1 MGQPGGFFRT
11 VRAVAASFFG
21 VRGRRAHED
30 DMAKLKPL
38 HVILVGIT
46 MALLFVLTLIMIVK
60 AVVP

>member
-1 MGQPGGFFRT
+1 MAGGGGLWDT

-30 DMAKLKPL
+30 DIAKLSPVK
-38 HVILVGIT
+38 VILVGI
-46 MALLFVLTLIMIVK
+46 ALAVLFVLTLIMIVK